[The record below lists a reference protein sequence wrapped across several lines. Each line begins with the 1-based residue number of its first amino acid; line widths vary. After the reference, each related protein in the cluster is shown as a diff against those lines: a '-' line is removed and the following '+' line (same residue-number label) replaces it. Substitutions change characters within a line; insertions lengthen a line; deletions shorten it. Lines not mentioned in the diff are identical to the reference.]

1 MEDINLVTV
10 GHVDHGK
17 SSIIGRLLVDTNS
30 LPEGKVES
38 IRHMCEKQSKV
49 FEYAYLLDALKDE
62 QSQCITIDSARCF
75 FKTLNRRVLLRDAPG
90 HLEFLKN
97 MITGASTADAGL
109 LVIDVSE
116 GMKENTKRHSYLLSL
131 LGIKQIVVIINK
143 MDLINYNE
151 KRFDEVKDECE
162 KYLDEIGV
170 KVMKY
175 IPVSA
180 QNGDNIVSKSSNMD
194 WYKGDTLLE
203 IIDKFEPQ
211 KPNCELS
218 FRMPLQ
224 DIYKFSADNDNRR
237 IFAGTVLTGKAKV
250 GDQII
255 FYPSQKVSR
264 IKTIEA
270 YNVKDKREIVAGEA
284 VGFTLTDE
292 IYLKRGEIACIYD
305 QIKPIVAESILVKIF
320 WLGIEPLKYNKKYYV
335 KCGHSKVEAELVEIK
350 KLFDA
355 ENLIL
360 QDDKKYI
367 EQNHIAE
374 CVLKLKEPFA
384 FDVEIFENSR
394 IVIVDDYEISG
405 GGLII
410 SKVQLNSSL
419 SLRNKVNY
427 ELLNQKGQ
435 VIWLTGRSG
444 SGKTTIALELE
455 KELISMGKL
464 TYRLDGD
471 NLRAGINKDLGFS
484 KEDRR
489 ENIRRIA
496 EIAKLFAN
504 AGIITIVSTISP
516 LIAIRNTTR
525 EILADVTYNEFYV
538 KTSEAECKRRDPKG
552 FYKNKFNGTEIIDYE
567 EGNQENVIETEKLEL
582 YEEVKFILDLV
593 KLGEEYDI

>member
-162 KYLDEIGV
+162 KYLDEIDV

-320 WLGIEPLKYNKKYYV
+320 WLGIKPLKYNKKYYV
-335 KCGHSKVEAELVEIK
+335 KCGHSKIEAELVEIK

-360 QDDKKYI
+360 QEDKKYI

-374 CVLKLKEPFA
+374 CVLKLKEPLA
-384 FDVEIFENSR
+384 FDIEIFENSR

-419 SLRNKVNY
+419 AVRNKVDY

-471 NLRAGINKDLGFS
+471 NLRVGINKDLGFT
-484 KEDRR
+484 KEDRK

-516 LIAIRNTTR
+516 LISIRNTTR
-525 EILADVTYNEFYV
+525 EILADVTYNEFYI

-552 FYKNKFNGTEIIDYE
+552 LYKNKFNGTEVIDYE

-582 YEEVKFILDLV
+582 SEEVKFILNLV
-593 KLGEEYDI
+593 KLEEEDDI